1 MKPEDFIHVSIA
13 VPADKLGGLYAA
25 VAALLG
31 STAVAAAKP
40 GNSGSGA
47 GTVSAGTV
55 SAGTPAASGAIPA
68 PTPAAASP
76 SAGPGPSATTTVSPS
91 DGSEVDAAGVPWDA
105 NRHAATKSKTK
116 AGLWRMKVG
125 VNRPENEGETS
136 ADYRNPEGAPAGSPP
151 PPPPTS
157 APAAAEDDE
166 FAAFRNAATGNP
178 PPPPPAGARTWTD
191 ADLSKLCNQ
200 AALASNSPEK
210 VKEIIAKYVGSEVA
224 HSRNVPADQREN
236 FAQEVELA
244 FGIQYAND

>member
-13 VPADKLGGLYAA
+13 IPADKLGGLYAA

-31 STAVAAAKP
+31 STAVTL
-40 GNSGSGA
+40 GNFGSGA
-47 GTVSAGTV
+47 GTGMAQPGQLPDPGETSSTDR
-55 SAGTPAASGAIPA
+55 PRRRPL
-68 PTPAAASP
+68 
-76 SAGPGPSATTTVSPS
+76 AGPGPSATTTVSPS

-105 NRHAATKSKTK
+105 NRHAATRSKTK

-125 VNRPENEGETS
+125 VNRPESEGETS
-136 ADYRNPEGAPAGSPP
+136 ANYRNPEGAPAGSPP
-151 PPPPTS
+151 PPPPAS

-178 PPPPPAGARTWTD
+178 PPPPPSGARTWTD

-200 AALASNSPEK
+200 AAHASGSPDK
-210 VKEIIAKYVGSEVA
+210 VKEIMTKYVGSEVA
-224 HSRNVPADQREN
+224 HSRNIPADQREN
-236 FAQEVELA
+236 FAQEIELA